1 MWQLMK
7 KEIGG
12 SKVKASELNLLGFDV
27 NKSVKG
33 RKEGVGALRKRQRNK
48 RRGHSASEQEVKSQ
62 IKWGLS
68 AILKNCVSEWASKIE
83 EKNRE

>member
-33 RKEGVGALRKRQRNK
+33 RKEGKDKEIKGEVIRPVSKKWSPRE
-48 RRGHSASEQEVKSQ
+48 SEDQVQS
-62 IKWGLS
+62 WRTVW
-68 AILKNCVSEWASKIE
+68 VSEWASKIE